1 MTERSE
7 ASRDPADDLSGS
19 SGSSGPSGPS
29 GMPGT
34 GRGEGCPGCSGPHSP
49 TCPARP
55 DGSAAALGDYRAAF
69 HAARLPLAVLNRD
82 GLVLA
87 ANPAFGDLVGTEP
100 DELVAATA
108 ADLTDLGA
116 DPRIWSAYREVL
128 CGRSDRL
135 RCTRR
140 LQLPDGHSMWAE
152 VTVEPLAPG
161 AGLAPGGALNAGGTP
176 NDARGTLNGS
186 GTRTAGGELPAATD
200 LSVPADLPV
209 PADMSVPTDLPG
221 SSDLP
226 MDGDLPAMDGVPP
239 AGGGVRAGAGQRAE
253 EDHVLLSVA
262 DISDRHD
269 LLARLRHLQMHD
281 PVTRLPNRALFFE
294 RLAGA
299 LESAAFEQGG
309 TGRIGLCYLD
319 LDGFKAVNDTLGH
332 RVGDRLLSAV
342 AQRLRHCV
350 EELSEDRLPA
360 PPDGPTASTASTT
373 SDASAMSDASTAMPD
388 ASTASDASTAFAAPV
403 QMTDDDTGHLD
414 GSGHLVARL
423 GGDEFALLVED
434 STGTE
439 QLAALAQRVLDA
451 LQRPFDLAGQ
461 RLSVSASIG
470 VVERAA
476 TGTTATGLMQAADT
490 TLYWAKEDGKARWTL
505 FDPERNA
512 HRMTRQALSST
523 LRPAVERGEFT
534 LEYQPLVGLGDGR
547 AQGVEALVRWRHPQ
561 FGTLSPNRFIGLAE
575 ENGAIVEL
583 GRWVLERACRQA
595 RAWQL
600 ERPGAQPLFVSVNV
614 AVRQVWDSDLVA
626 DVAHILAETG
636 LPPRLLQLELTES
649 AVMGSAGRPLQALQ
663 ALSDMG
669 VRIAIDD
676 FGTGYSNLA
685 YLSRLPVSVLKLD
698 GSFVRGF
705 RAQEHPNP
713 ADETIVEALVALAH
727 RLGLTV
733 TAECVES
740 AEQAERLRRIGC
752 DTGQGWLYS
761 RPVAPDRVS
770 ALISAGRRTGS

>member
-1 MTERSE
+1 MRER
-7 ASRDPADDLSGS
+7 AVSGYP
-19 SGSSGPSGPS
+19 G
-29 GMPGT
+29 GT
-34 GRGEGCPGCSGPHSP
+34 GRAPGTTLSAVTERNEPTNEPAGDQDDASGPAH
-49 TCPARP
+49 TTGTGTDTADGPARP
-55 DGSAAALGDYRAAF
+55 GGRPGPHDEPRAAGRGEPDAGDGSAASLRDYRAAF
-69 HAARLPLAVLNRD
+69 QAARVPLAVLNRD

-87 ANPAFGDLVGTEP
+87 ANPAFGELVGAAP
-100 DELVAATA
+100 DDLVAATA
-108 ADLTDLGA
+108 ADLTELGT
-116 DPRIWSAYREVL
+116 DPRIWAAYREVL
-128 CGRSDRL
+128 CGHSDRL

-140 LQLPDGHSMWAE
+140 LKHPDGQFLWAE
-152 VTVEPLAPG
+152 VTVEPLP
-161 AGLAPGGALNAGGTP
+161 
-176 NDARGTLNGS
+176 D
-186 GTRTAGGELPAATD
+186 
-200 LSVPADLPV
+200 
-209 PADMSVPTDLPG
+209 
-221 SSDLP
+221 
-226 MDGDLPAMDGVPP
+226 
-239 AGGGVRAGAGQRAE
+239 
-253 EDHVLLSVA
+253 EDCVLLSVS

-299 LESAAFEQGG
+299 LESAAFEQHG
-309 TGRIGLCYLD
+309 TGRVGLCYLD

-332 RVGDRLLSAV
+332 RVGDRLLCAV
-342 AQRLRHCV
+342 AQRLTHCA
-350 EELSEDRLPA
+350 ETL
-360 PPDGPTASTASTT
+360 DGRG
-373 SDASAMSDASTAMPD
+373 
-388 ASTASDASTAFAAPV
+388 AAR
-403 QMTDDDTGHLD
+403 G

-434 STGTE
+434 SAGTE
-439 QLAALAQRVLDA
+439 QLAELAQRVLDA

-523 LRPAVERGEFT
+523 LRPAVDRGEFT

-547 AQGVEALVRWRHPQ
+547 AKGVEALVRWRHPQ

-575 ENGAIVEL
+575 ENGSIVEL
-583 GRWVLERACRQA
+583 GRWVLARACHQA

-600 ERPGAQPLFVSVNV
+600 ARPGDEPLFVSVNV

-626 DVAHILAETG
+626 DVAGILAETG
-636 LPPRLLQLELTES
+636 LPPALLQLELTES

-663 ALSDMG
+663 ALSEMG

-705 RAQEHPNP
+705 RSQEHPNP
-713 ADETIVEALVALAH
+713 ADETIVEALVSLAH

-761 RPVAPDRVS
+761 RPVPPDRVCDLLE
-770 ALISAGRRTGS
+770 AARPGA

>member
-1 MTERSE
+1 MTERN
-7 ASRDPADDLSGS
+7 
-19 SGSSGPSGPS
+19 
-29 GMPGT
+29 GT
-34 GRGEGCPGCSGPHSP
+34 
-49 TCPARP
+49 TK
-55 DGSAAALGDYRAAF
+55 GSAQARRAPAGRCDDTAASLGDYRATF
-69 HAARLPLAVLNRD
+69 YAARLAMAVLNRD

-87 ANPAFGDLVGTEP
+87 ANPAFGELVGADP
-100 DELVAATA
+100 AELVAATA

-116 DPRIWSAYREVL
+116 DPRVWTAYREVL

-140 LQLPDGHSMWAE
+140 LKHPEGHSIWVE
-152 VTVEPLAPG
+152 VTVEPL
-161 AGLAPGGALNAGGTP
+161 TP
-176 NDARGTLNGS
+176 EPLS
-186 GTRTAGGELPAATD
+186 G
-200 LSVPADLPV
+200 
-209 PADMSVPTDLPG
+209 
-221 SSDLP
+221 
-226 MDGDLPAMDGVPP
+226 
-239 AGGGVRAGAGQRAE
+239 E
-253 EDHVLLSVA
+253 ERMLLSVA

-294 RLAGA
+294 RLSTA
-299 LESAAFEQGG
+299 LETASFEPSG

-342 AQRLRHCV
+342 AQRLTRCA
-350 EELSEDRLPA
+350 ESAADR
-360 PPDGPTASTASTT
+360 GP
-373 SDASAMSDASTAMPD
+373 
-388 ASTASDASTAFAAPV
+388 
-403 QMTDDDTGHLD
+403 GHA
-414 GSGHLVARL
+414 GHLVARL

-434 STGTE
+434 STGTD
-439 QLAALAQRVLDA
+439 QLAELAQSVLDA

-523 LRPAVERGEFT
+523 LRPAVDRGEFT

-561 FGTLSPNRFIGLAE
+561 FGTLSPNRFIALAE

-583 GRWVLERACRQA
+583 GRWVLERACYQA

-600 ERPGAQPLFVSVNV
+600 AHPGQPLFVSVNV

-626 DVAHILAETG
+626 DVAGILAETG

-705 RAQEHPNP
+705 RSQEHPNP
-713 ADETIVEALVALAH
+713 ADEMIVEALVALAH

-761 RPVAPDRVS
+761 RPVAPERVE
-770 ALISAGRRTGS
+770 ALLDAGRHTGA

>member
-1 MTERSE
+1 MSGHSDGTSRAPGATLPGVTERDEVAKETS
-7 ASRDPADDLSGS
+7 ARAGALAAP
-19 SGSSGPSGPS
+19 
-29 GMPGT
+29 PG
-34 GRGEGCPGCSGPHSP
+34 G
-49 TCPARP
+49 
-55 DGSAAALGDYRAAF
+55 YRAAF
-69 HAARLPLAVLNRD
+69 EAARLPMTVLGRD
-82 GLVLA
+82 GLVIA
-87 ANPAFGDLVGTEP
+87 ANPAFGELVGAAP
-100 DELVAATA
+100 RELVSVSA
-108 ADLTDLGA
+108 ADLTDLGG
-116 DPRIWSAYREVL
+116 DPHIWAAYREVL

-140 LQLPDGHSMWAE
+140 LKHPEGHTVWAE
-152 VTVEPLAPG
+152 VTVEPL
-161 AGLAPGGALNAGGTP
+161 L
-176 NDARGTLNGS
+176 
-186 GTRTAGGELPAATD
+186 E
-200 LSVPADLPV
+200 
-209 PADMSVPTDLPG
+209 
-221 SSDLP
+221 
-226 MDGDLPAMDGVPP
+226 GDC
-239 AGGGVRAGAGQRAE
+239 
-253 EDHVLLSVA
+253 VLLSVT
-262 DISDRHD
+262 DVSDRHD
-269 LLARLRHLQMHD
+269 LQARLRHLQMHD

-294 RLAGA
+294 RLSAA
-299 LESAAFEQGG
+299 LETATYDRSG

-332 RVGDRLLSAV
+332 RVGDRLLGAV
-342 AQRLRHCV
+342 AQRLTRCG
-350 EELSEDRLPA
+350 ERPA
-360 PPDGPTASTASTT
+360 GRSR
-373 SDASAMSDASTAMPD
+373 
-388 ASTASDASTAFAAPV
+388 
-403 QMTDDDTGHLD
+403 GGL
-414 GSGHLVARL
+414 LVARL

-439 QLAALAQRVLDA
+439 QLADLAQSVLDA
-451 LQRPFDLAGQ
+451 LQQPFDLAGQ
-461 RLSVSASIG
+461 RMSVSASIG

-476 TGTTATGLMQAADT
+476 AGTTVTGLMQAADT

-561 FGTLSPNRFIGLAE
+561 FGTLPPNRFIGLAE

-600 ERPGAQPLFVSVNV
+600 ERPDEPPLFVSVNV

-626 DVAHILAETG
+626 DVAGILDATG
-636 LPPRLLQLELTES
+636 LPPELLQLELTES

-705 RAQEHPNP
+705 RSLEHPNP

-761 RPVAPDRVS
+761 RPVSADRLAAVLD
-770 ALISAGRRTGS
+770 ADGPATE